1 MGGSDLKTRM
11 ILPVNAE
18 DRYISVREA
27 AKIIGVSISTLIRFK
42 ETDDDFIPWHRTKG
56 NHRRYRLSDVV
67 LFKRRRDTN
76 KKKIIVQEFPIEF
89 EEDFGNITNDRQ
101 YKVVMR
107 ETKVFQVL
115 IENNM
120 DKPMIL
126 ILVLG
131 WLLSMVVKLTDHLG
145 LSELHRS
152 ADTLYLDYIGA
163 VKKFEDNL
171 ELKELEIMGKK
182 EVNPDKRVRYQS
194 SRWEDTKKRASH
206 IFHLLVKASYDK
218 GIDEEERNRA
228 KKICDKILSPFSAL
242 SGFLADYHAGT
253 LKHDIA
259 KLLLCKSPKD
269 FGYLRDNWSIRL
281 LSRVCTLD
289 LNTKSASKSQV
300 GRLIKDIKWNCS
312 PNRKLHSP
320 DEEYGPI
327 IKSIAKTMNT
337 MGTEDMILFGDEF
350 KYTSSKINS
359 RLEAKYLPNGLQN
372 IFSQDNLLFESS
384 RGYKPSTSI
393 QITGLYNPIT
403 KKLGINEIM
412 KTNFENF
419 YSGLVSLLEHFCKIK
434 SGKIYLILDNA
445 GYHGKKDLQEKLNHK
460 YDNRF
465 EIIWL
470 PVYSPNNNPI
480 EKIWDVLL
488 SAVDR
493 ECNNEIDLRK
503 SLKLSIEDYSKNKS
517 ESRGYHSLTCFV
529 CDKKWEFKLE
539 NRIKNGDSIEK
550 HLCFSLPD
558 LNPFAIHSLTHSQ
571 EEFYM
576 GQYV

>member
-1 MGGSDLKTRM
+1 M
-11 ILPVNAE
+11 ILSVNAE
-18 DRYISVREA
+18 DRYISIKEA
-27 AKIIGVSISTLIRFK
+27 AEIIGLSITSLRRFE
-42 ETDDDFIPWHRTKG
+42 ETDDFIPWDRTKG

-67 LFKRRRDTN
+67 FFKRRRDN
-76 KKKIIVQEFPIEF
+76 NRKKIKVQEFPIEF
-89 EEDFGNITNDRQ
+89 EEDFGNIRDDRQ
-101 YKVVMR
+101 CKVVMR

-145 LSELHRS
+145 LSELHTS
-152 ADTLYLDYIGA
+152 ADILYLDYIGA

-171 ELKELEIMGKK
+171 ELKELEIMRKK
-182 EVNPDKRVRYQS
+182 PINSDKILRSQS
-194 SRWEDTKKRASH
+194 SRWDLTKKRASR
-206 IFHLLVKASYDK
+206 IFHLLVKASCDK

-228 KKICDKILSPFSAL
+228 KKICEKILSPFNIM
-242 SGFLADYHAGT
+242 SGFLADYDPGT

-259 KLLLCKSPKD
+259 KLLLSKSPKD
-269 FGYLRDNWSIRL
+269 FGYLRENWSIRL
-281 LSRVCTLD
+281 LSKVCTLD

-312 PNRKLHSP
+312 PKRKVHSP
-320 DEEYGPI
+320 DQEYG
-327 IKSIAKTMNT
+327 SILKRIATTMNT
-337 MGTEDMILFGDEF
+337 MGAKDMILFGDEF

-359 RLEAKYLPNGLQN
+359 RLEPKYLPDGLQN
-372 IFSQDNLLFESS
+372 IFPKGNLRIESPRS
-384 RGYKPSTSI
+384 YQPSASI

-412 KTNFENF
+412 NANFDNF
-419 YSGLVSLLEHFCKIK
+419 YSGLLSLLEHFCKIK
-434 SGKIYLILDNA
+434 TGKIYLILDNA
-445 GYHGKKDLQEKLNHK
+445 TYHRKNDLQGKLNQK
-460 YDNRF
+460 YGKRV

-470 PVYSPNNNPI
+470 PVYSPNNNSI
-480 EKIWDVLL
+480 EKIWDILL

-503 SLKLSIEDYSKNKS
+503 SLKLSIKDYSNNKS
-517 ESRGYHSLTCFV
+517 ESKGYHTLTCFV
-529 CDKKWEFKLE
+529 CDKKWEFRPE
-539 NRIKNGDSIEK
+539 NRVKNSDSIEK
-550 HLCFSLPD
+550 HLCFSLLY
-558 LNPFAIHSLTHSQ
+558 LNPFAIHCLTHSQ